1 MDDPYAYGQ
10 IAAANAL
17 SDVYAMGGRP
27 LTVMNVACFDPS
39 AAPPEVWAN
48 VLRGMHD
55 KTVEAGAVVVGGH
68 SVEDKQPK
76 FGMSV
81 TGIINP
87 KHVFANTS
95 AMPGDKIYLSKSLGT
110 GIIST
115 AGKFEEATD
124 EELAA
129 AILSMST
136 LNREACEIGLTAGVR
151 CATDITG
158 FGLAG
163 HLFNIARASSVL
175 IVLES
180 SALPLL
186 PGVERQVALGNKTGG
201 ASKNKAFLGEALVFD
216 AAVPEWLRDLV
227 LDPQTSGGLAL
238 FSAKALPL
246 PCIGEVQAGPAQ
258 IHVR

>member
-1 MDDPYAYGQ
+1 
-10 IAAANAL
+10 
-17 SDVYAMGGRP
+17 MGGRP
-27 LTVMNVACFDPS
+27 LTVMNVACFDPC
-39 AAPPEVWAN
+39 AAPAEVWAN
-48 VLRGMHD
+48 ILRGMHD

-87 KHVFANTS
+87 LHVFANTS
-95 AMPGDKIYLSKSLGT
+95 AEPGDKIYLSKPLGT

-115 AGKFEEATD
+115 AGKFEEASA

-129 AILSMST
+129 AILAMST
-136 LNREACEIGLTAGVR
+136 LNRDACEIGLTAGVR

-163 HLFNIARASSVL
+163 HLFNIARASSVS
-175 IVLES
+175 IVLD
-180 SALPLL
+180 SASFPLL
-186 PGVERQVALGNKTGG
+186 PGVERQLELGNKTGG
-201 ASKNKAFLGEALVFD
+201 ATNNRAYMGDSLIFAESVS
-216 AAVPEWLRDLV
+216 EWVSDVV

-238 FSAKALPL
+238 FSAKALAL